1 MKPILLVA
9 LSALCV
15 ELWSGT
21 TVSHA
26 AAPAGGTIAGHVRL
40 TAPAPGNPM
49 IRMGVDPQCASLNAG
64 TRPIQQIVV
73 RSADGGLANAL
84 VDLEGTFPGSTPPT
98 QPITIEQQKCV
109 YAPRV
114 LGARV
119 GQVLRIK
126 NDDAL
131 FHNVH
136 SVSTAGNDFNFSQ
149 PTAGMVREIALKG
162 PDRMLHLRCD
172 VHSWMTAFVA
182 VEPHPYFGVSASDGS
197 FSISGVPAGRHTVR
211 VWHERYGELTRMV
224 TVEAGKTAMADSPIP
239 ARKRPTVR
247 VSGMCSF
254 QNVSSR
260 FISAATSRTTDTSK
274 DEIDRTKNS
283 GSLQLSHVA
292 GRDTDARHGPNRC
305 PWRATS
311 ARQRVA
317 RDARTALPGALQSN
331 QRQHP

>member
-1 MKPILLVA
+1 MRQ
-9 LSALCV
+9 S
-15 ELWSGT
+15 ERRN
-21 TVSHA
+21 A
-26 AAPAGGTIAGHVRL
+26 A
-40 TAPAPGNPM
+40 
-49 IRMGVDPQCASLNAG
+49 D
-64 TRPIQQIVV
+64 
-73 RSADGGLANAL
+73 SADRGAQCGRRAANAL

-109 YAPRV
+109 YTPRV

-126 NDDAL
+126 NDDAV

-182 VEPHPYFGVSASDGS
+182 VEPHRYFGVSAADGS

-211 VWHERYGELTRMV
+211 VWHERYGELTQMV
-224 TVEAGKTAMADSPIP
+224 TVEAGKTAMADFSYTGQEAPNRARIQDVFIP
-239 ARKRPTVR
+239 ER
-247 VSGMCSF
+247 VLAIHLG
-254 QNVSSR
+254 
-260 FISAATSRTTDTSK
+260 ATSRTTYASK
-274 DEIDRTKNS
+274 DKIDRTKNS

-292 GRDTDARHGPNRC
+292 GRDTVARHGPNRC

-317 RDARTALPGALQSN
+317 RDARTALPGTLQSN